1 MRGDS
6 KNCRRKGRAVSA
18 ERNKRRYCDVCGTEL
33 RAEANFCPSCGSPQ
47 RPGLQVPPD
56 PSVPPPPTKDKSR
69 GSGGLSGVRTWYRGL
84 GLIGKVTTW
93 LIVIIVLVLALRA
106 CGGNRTTSQT
116 EPAQPSKSASESES
130 STQSAAPTKKSG
142 NEAQKDQSQET
153 PTVGIGEAVAVG
165 DASWVVTD
173 AQRASQLA
181 DTFGG
186 ALPLKQGNFV
196 VVDFNFTNNGND
208 SKTLHSGALQLVD
221 SSGRTSNPDTDT
233 FGYIPSEKNI
243 FLNQVNPGVTQPG
256 EVIFSVSP
264 DGYGY
269 RLLLKDTNLFKSST
283 NQAYVDLGF

>member
-18 ERNKRRYCDVCGTEL
+18 ARNNRRYCDVCGTEL

-181 DTFGG
+181 DTFG
-186 ALPLKQGNFV
+186 
-196 VVDFNFTNNGND
+196 
-208 SKTLHSGALQLVD
+208 
-221 SSGRTSNPDTDT
+221 
-233 FGYIPSEKNI
+233 YIPNEKNI

-264 DGYGY
+264 GGYGY